1 MVKQVNSAPLARL
14 TLGQHCDLHTQ
25 HNNLIAATG
34 AEALH
39 LTTLAPEYDALVAQ
53 ERSIVK
59 RQTTYVST
67 ASLEELDEKRDHMS
81 RIIMG
86 IIDYQVNSSIATKAA
101 AAKVLQALCAPYR
114 HVARSDYRTET
125 RELDGMIALL
135 SSEENMAHLT
145 TLNLTQEMEE
155 LMLLNARFD
164 SAIQMK
170 QNEAAERMPQTT
182 LSTEELRHA
191 IDAKYAEIVQMVNA
205 YAVVQPSP
213 EIENYIT
220 QLNAIIMLV
229 KQSAATL
236 NKGGEE
242 EDPDTP
248 EEPDTP
254 VESDTPDTPTA

>member
-1 MVKQVNSAPLARL
+1 M
-14 TLGQHCDLHTQ
+14 
-25 HNNLIAATG
+25 G

-67 ASLEELDEKRDHMS
+67 AALEELDMQRDHMS
-81 RIIMG
+81 RIVMG
-86 IIDYQVNSSIATKAA
+86 IIDYQVNSTIAAKAA

-114 HVARSDYRTET
+114 HVARSDYRAET
-125 RELDGMIALL
+125 RELDGMITLL

-145 TLNLTQEMEE
+145 TLNLTEEVAE
-155 LMLLNARFD
+155 LMLLNAKFD

-170 QNEAAERMPQTT
+170 QNEAAERTPQTSLNT
-182 LSTEELRHA
+182 VELRHA
-191 IDAKYAEIVQMVNA
+191 IDAKYAEIVQTVNA

-213 EIENYIT
+213 EIQNFIT

-242 EDPDTP
+242 EDPETPTDPETP
-248 EEPDTP
+248 E
-254 VESDTPDTPTA
+254 TPTA